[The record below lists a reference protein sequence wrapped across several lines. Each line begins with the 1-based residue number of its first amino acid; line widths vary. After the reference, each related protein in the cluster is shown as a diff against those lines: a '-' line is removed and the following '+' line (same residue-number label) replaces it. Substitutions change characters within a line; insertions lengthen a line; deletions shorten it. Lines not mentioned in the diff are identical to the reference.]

1 MPPGASRPDA
11 AADRDPR
18 RRWPFHRHHG
28 GNRSAVRGPRALRGI
43 RNAVWR
49 LSDRGGGGPGRVR
62 RVHGRGLH
70 PRPTLARTPR
80 RTVCPRHFGRRWQD
94 RERRGLVLAEGR
106 RCGPRHDR
114 GEREL
119 RRRPDVRSASLRF
132 QHQRLQLDVP
142 AGRPLGCRRVPHGS
156 RHDRGHRA
164 ESSADGARKAPLH
177 TGRTRSPSPRAGAP
191 GLCPTDVPIRLR
203 AGPKPPDRAAPPHA
217 GRGSGAR
224 GPPPRSAMD
233 RALALVGILRR
244 PGPVLR
250 QACVEAAQRP
260 ASRCAPD
267 HPARRA
273 PRIRRGVLGRAP
285 ALPHRSNAEGPDGP
299 GGTRMRIAHVG
310 VEIVPAENGA
320 FVGGLVKH
328 VATVSAAQVRYGHDV
343 HVVTSDVRGR
353 FTEDQPTPY
362 GRVHRVPTTVT
373 YGSAVFATTFLAR
386 AGRTVRRLHRAFPF
400 DLIHVH
406 SAYASLGAIR
416 YTLGR
421 LGIPM
426 VFSLYS
432 PNFRARPGHDCNGS
446 RALGRRRIARRALR
460 AFDRTIVPSEN
471 LRSRVVE
478 LGIPDET
485 VSQILPAL
493 DPALLGSLPT
503 REDARRRLRLPERAP
518 VILFVGNYSPWK
530 GVESL
535 LHAMPDIRTSN
546 PYAILV
552 TAWGEPYEWDG
563 NRRDDVLSLIQR
575 LGLDPAVRQVGIVP
589 DVETLL
595 RAADLLVS
603 PFECTCKVLDYPLS
617 ILEAMACERP
627 VISTNVG
634 GIPELLRGGERGI
647 LVEPRDTAALV
658 RGIRALLEDPS
669 RAQAIGRSGARWV
682 RDRAGPETVLA
693 SVMSMYGEVGA

>member
-1 MPPGASRPDA
+1 
-11 AADRDPR
+11 
-18 RRWPFHRHHG
+18 
-28 GNRSAVRGPRALRGI
+28 
-43 RNAVWR
+43 
-49 LSDRGGGGPGRVR
+49 
-62 RVHGRGLH
+62 
-70 PRPTLARTPR
+70 
-80 RTVCPRHFGRRWQD
+80 
-94 RERRGLVLAEGR
+94 
-106 RCGPRHDR
+106 
-114 GEREL
+114 
-119 RRRPDVRSASLRF
+119 
-132 QHQRLQLDVP
+132 
-142 AGRPLGCRRVPHGS
+142 
-156 RHDRGHRA
+156 
-164 ESSADGARKAPLH
+164 
-177 TGRTRSPSPRAGAP
+177 
-191 GLCPTDVPIRLR
+191 
-203 AGPKPPDRAAPPHA
+203 
-217 GRGSGAR
+217 
-224 GPPPRSAMD
+224 
-233 RALALVGILRR
+233 
-244 PGPVLR
+244 
-250 QACVEAAQRP
+250 
-260 ASRCAPD
+260 
-267 HPARRA
+267 
-273 PRIRRGVLGRAP
+273 
-285 ALPHRSNAEGPDGP
+285 
-299 GGTRMRIAHVG
+299 MRIAHVG

-320 FVGGLVKH
+320 FVGGLVKN
-328 VATVSAAQVRYGHDV
+328 VATVGAAQVRHGHDV

-362 GRVHRVPTTVT
+362 GHVHRVPTTGT
-373 YGSAVFATTFLAR
+373 YGSAVFAATFLAR

-503 REDARRRLRLPERAP
+503 REEARRRLRLPERAP
-518 VILFVGNYSPWK
+518 VVLFVGNYSPWK

-535 LHAMPDIRTSN
+535 LHAMADIRTSN
-546 PYAILV
+546 PDAILV

-563 NRRDDVLSLIQR
+563 NRRDDVLGLIHR
-575 LGLDPAVRQVGIVP
+575 LGLDTAVRQVGIVP

-634 GIPELLRGGERGI
+634 GIPELLDGGERGI
-647 LVEPRDTAALV
+647 LVEPRDRTALV
-658 RGIRALLEDPS
+658 RAIRAILEDPS

-682 RDRAGPETVLA
+682 RDRAGPESVLA
-693 SVMSMYGEVGA
+693 SVMSVYGEVGA